1 MRSMDFILGVEKL
14 LACTSPD
21 TVQGALQILA
31 PGVFGPPASS
41 SMFINVTGQVGHP
54 DFFPCPS
61 TCPGSLA
68 MMLTLPKP
76 PLHRLP
82 GPHTAPLAFHCVSK
96 ANDLDHS
103 LLRS

>member
-54 DFFPCPS
+54 DFFRCPS
-61 TCPGSLA
+61 TCPGSSSNDA
-68 MMLTLPKP
+68 YPSQTPFTQAS
-76 PLHRLP
+76 RSS
-82 GPHTAPLAFHCVSK
+82 HCSSCI
-96 ANDLDHS
+96 S
-103 LLRS
+103 LGQQSQ